1 SMWTTVKMMST
12 AWMGILLTP
21 VFLLLSYFGLSV
33 GNALVCTLIIIIFV
47 KLLLFYKCF
56 LIFFKKK
63 GAFLQIFLYF
73 CTLEL
78 VPPLIL
84 WGILITIANYLK
96 VNY

>member
-1 SMWTTVKMMST
+1 DVSKRQ
-12 AWMGILLTP
+12 
-21 VFLLLSYFGLSV
+21 
-33 GNALVCTLIIIIFV
+33 IIIIFV

-73 CTLEL
+73 CTLEI